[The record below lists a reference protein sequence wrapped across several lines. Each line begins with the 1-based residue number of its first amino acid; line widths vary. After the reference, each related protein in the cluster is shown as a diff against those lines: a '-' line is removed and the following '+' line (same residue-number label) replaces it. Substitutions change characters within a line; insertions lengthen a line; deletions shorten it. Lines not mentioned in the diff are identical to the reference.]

1 MDGISV
7 SGGMGEEAV
16 EIGLQHAVNEAN
28 NADSVPLSQVFLI
41 GDAPPNPPSD
51 IENRRGNES
60 KW

>member
-28 NADSVPLSQVFLI
+28 NAGSVPLSQVFLI
-41 GDAPPNPPSD
+41 GDAPPNPPSE
-51 IENRRGNES
+51 I
-60 KW
+60 